1 MVLKIYNC
9 LLIGGETSEMGDFI
23 KKGAFDAAGFAVGL
37 VQKAKLIKKENIK
50 ENDVI
55 VALKSTGV
63 HSNGFSLIRNLYK
76 DGCLSEEDFTKALS
90 LLQFMLMKF

>member
-1 MVLKIYNC
+1 M
-9 LLIGGETSEMGDFI
+9 
-23 KKGAFDAAGFAVGL
+23 
-37 VQKAKLIKKENIK
+37 QKAKLIKKENIK

-76 DGCLSEEDFTKALS
+76 DGCLSEEDFTKS
-90 LLQFMLMKF
+90 LIPTAIYVNEVLKLCDKELVSKYYRRGDFIKS